1 MIAAMSTTPAKTD
14 PVELILKEGAQLPS
28 LPEVLLKLD
37 RELASED
44 ADLQKIA
51 KLVGMDPVLS
61 GQILRLANSTW
72 YNPGGKPI
80 QDLSRA
86 LVRLGIPTTRE
97 LVHALVI
104 PALFPKGGSAID
116 LTKFWRHSFAV
127 ALFAQAI
134 GKRLH
139 LDRKEMEVLWTAGLL
154 HDIGVLV
161 FDLLSKENFRRI
173 LKLCQEDPFAE
184 PDAEMVGVDLLAL
197 EREWLG
203 SDHASLGS
211 VFLQKYWKLPDPIIW
226 CVRYHL
232 ELGWAL
238 EEPDAIKSILPI
250 HVANTLCEERGE
262 TWVPLRARRSSHLG
276 EAWKKM
282 GFSEKDAEEMAAEVD
297 VALEKSDQLL
307 AASG

>member
-1 MIAAMSTTPAKTD
+1 MSTAPATSD
-14 PVELILKEGAQLPS
+14 PVELILKEGVQLPS

-37 RELASED
+37 RELSSEE
-44 ADLQKIA
+44 ADLKKIA

-86 LVRLGIPTTRE
+86 LVRLGVPTTRE

-104 PALFPKGGSAID
+104 PALFPKSGSAID
-116 LTKFWRHSFAV
+116 LSKFWRHSFSV

-134 GKRLH
+134 GKRLR
-139 LDRKEMEVLWTAGLL
+139 LDRQQMEVLWTAGLL

-161 FDLLSKENFRRI
+161 FDLASKENFRRI
-173 LKLCQEDPFAE
+173 LRLCEEDPFAE
-184 PDAEMVGVDLLAL
+184 PDAEVVGVDLCNL

-203 SDHASLGS
+203 SDHAHLGS

-232 ELGWAL
+232 DLGWTID
-238 EEPDAIKSILPI
+238 EPQAVTSILPI
-250 HVANTLCEERGE
+250 HVANSLCEERGQ
-262 TWVPLRARRSSHLG
+262 TWVPLRARKGSHLG
-276 EAWKKM
+276 EAWKRM
-282 GFSEKDAEEMAAEVD
+282 GFSEQDAQDMAAEVD
-297 VALEKSDQLL
+297 IALEKSDQLL